1 MGTGP
6 LHVPKLPGIP
16 GINAFRGTRSTPADG
31 TTTRH
36 AGGHHRHRRDGGQC
50 VPDLARACRDLF
62 VFQRT
67 PSSVDVRG
75 NHPIDPE
82 WFAPVTT
89 PGWQQRWLENFTAN
103 QNCGAVD
110 EDLVMDGW
118 TRSPDGCGRRP

>member
-1 MGTGP
+1 
-6 LHVPKLPGIP
+6 VP
-16 GINAFRGTRSTPADG
+16 
-31 TTTRH
+31 H
-36 AGGHHRHRRDGGQC
+36 
-50 VPDLARACRDLF
+50 LARACRDLF

-89 PGWQQRWLENFTAN
+89 PGSQQRWPENFTAN

-110 EDLVMDGW
+110 EDLLTALLPGAFRRNQLDYYLCGPPAMVTDVLTVLDGLDVPQPRIH
-118 TRSPDGCGRRP
+118 TEQFDLV